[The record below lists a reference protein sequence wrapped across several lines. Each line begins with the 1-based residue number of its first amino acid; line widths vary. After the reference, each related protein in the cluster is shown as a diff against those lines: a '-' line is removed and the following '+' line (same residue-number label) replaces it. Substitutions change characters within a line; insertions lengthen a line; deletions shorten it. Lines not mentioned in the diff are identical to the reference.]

1 MSVSCA
7 LLATSVHQWARR
19 YIRLTQPARCSPEK
33 RARMRAFFANGVDEM
48 HIPWAVEGLPTL
60 LHLSLFLFFGGLVIF
75 LFNIDHAVF
84 SSVTWWIGLFSIMYG
99 LITLLPLIRQDSPY
113 YASLS
118 IPAWFLY
125 AGIPYI
131 TFKVLAFVTSGSY
144 GSTQTW
150 ERCGD
155 LRDRYRGWMLGGV
168 EKKADETAEEQS
180 SEIDVRIFGW
190 TISALG
196 DDDSLEKFFEAV
208 PGWFNSKLVK
218 YIELDFPETLLKTFW
233 GTLDGFMGRTLS
245 SNSVTEQ
252 VKSRRLIICRDIM
265 STMPYSNIYM
275 HDNLRSHFDQAI
287 VSIEKL
293 QAMARWLTHTSR
305 GISDSARIRIAE
317 NLARMQ
323 ERDDHWIALASRTS
337 GLSESDLRHDI
348 THGGD
353 NVLLATLIDVSR
365 RAVHSHELRPVGAL
379 TQFDIRCSLPRLQH
393 DFCTLWNDIVQE
405 AKSQDIISIY
415 ILRWIPHLYIA
426 LHPGTDLMLDQPL
439 SYPLCDIAS
448 HRPDSI
454 ADVPV
459 HPLTQPGD
467 SVAVSPDVS
476 THHPT
481 SGRRTVSRQAEEV
494 NIITGPPPPSDP
506 TTTSAPA
513 VPRASDTSS
522 SRAVTSVLLPAAV
535 LSSEKTTQ
543 QDIVPPY
550 AEKFDSENL
559 STGSMPAPIPTL
571 ASVTASTPPV
581 LSLASCDAAAA
592 SASSPLHPASSIV
605 GLSTSISSSQSH
617 VSPSP
622 NAEFPALFSSMTH
635 SRPTS
640 DVTLPRLRARGL
652 VNAGNMCFVNVVLQL
667 LAHCPPFWNLFREL
681 GDSKG
686 PRGAGDSET
695 GTGATPLVDAT
706 VRFFEELMIKEKEP
720 PPTQQPPQ
728 QAARGK
734 SKEDAE
740 ERKENKV
747 VDPFEPTYV
756 YDAMKE
762 KRLLNNLLVRF
773 RAMQRPDITDVCLHN
788 VYRMVNSMMQ
798 KSFSA
803 ITLTRLTRNYSGYSL
818 LLLATSRLLQH
829 PE

>member
-75 LFNIDHAVF
+75 LFNINHAVF

-180 SEIDVRIFGW
+180 LEIDVRIFGW

-348 THGGD
+348 AHGGD

-365 RAVHSHELRPVGAL
+365 RAIHSHELRPVGAL
-379 TQFDIRCSLPRLQH
+379 T
-393 DFCTLWNDIVQE
+393 
-405 AKSQDIISIY
+405 
-415 ILRWIPHLYIA
+415 
-426 LHPGTDLMLDQPL
+426 
-439 SYPLCDIAS
+439 
-448 HRPDSI
+448 
-454 ADVPV
+454 
-459 HPLTQPGD
+459 
-467 SVAVSPDVS
+467 
-476 THHPT
+476 
-481 SGRRTVSRQAEEV
+481 
-494 NIITGPPPPSDP
+494 
-506 TTTSAPA
+506 
-513 VPRASDTSS
+513 
-522 SRAVTSVLLPAAV
+522 
-535 LSSEKTTQ
+535 
-543 QDIVPPY
+543 
-550 AEKFDSENL
+550 
-559 STGSMPAPIPTL
+559 
-571 ASVTASTPPV
+571 
-581 LSLASCDAAAA
+581 
-592 SASSPLHPASSIV
+592 
-605 GLSTSISSSQSH
+605 
-617 VSPSP
+617 
-622 NAEFPALFSSMTH
+622 
-635 SRPTS
+635 
-640 DVTLPRLRARGL
+640 
-652 VNAGNMCFVNVVLQL
+652 
-667 LAHCPPFWNLFREL
+667 
-681 GDSKG
+681 
-686 PRGAGDSET
+686 
-695 GTGATPLVDAT
+695 
-706 VRFFEELMIKEKEP
+706 
-720 PPTQQPPQ
+720 
-728 QAARGK
+728 
-734 SKEDAE
+734 
-740 ERKENKV
+740 
-747 VDPFEPTYV
+747 
-756 YDAMKE
+756 
-762 KRLLNNLLVRF
+762 
-773 RAMQRPDITDVCLHN
+773 
-788 VYRMVNSMMQ
+788 
-798 KSFSA
+798 
-803 ITLTRLTRNYSGYSL
+803 
-818 LLLATSRLLQH
+818 
-829 PE
+829 